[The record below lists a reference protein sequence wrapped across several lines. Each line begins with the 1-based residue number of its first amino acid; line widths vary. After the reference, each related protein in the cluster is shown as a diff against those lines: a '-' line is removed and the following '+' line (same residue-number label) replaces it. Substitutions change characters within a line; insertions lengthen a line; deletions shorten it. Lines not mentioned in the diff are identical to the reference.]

1 MSDDKRAAQPLAE
14 VFGFP
19 IENNTDRAKRYR
31 GNKLCPFNNVVSN
44 CTKNSIEFPLGVC
57 SVFHKNQPV
66 IICPVRFREDWKII
80 SDAAAFVFEPH
91 ENWTHVGEVRL
102 KDKHGKPAGN
112 IDYVLVSYDDKGR
125 VVNFASLEVQSVY
138 ISGNLTGPFTAYLE
152 APSPQFTWTN
162 ALKYPKPDYLS
173 SSRKRLIPQII
184 AKGSILKQWGKK
196 QAVALQSSF
205 YHTLP
210 PLPEVTQAEADFAFF
225 LYDLVADENTYN
237 YALTLSRI
245 VYTRFKDALEQ
256 IARFE
261 AGSVADF
268 TTLLQQ
274 KLDAK
279 RAGQPNPDTENIVVE

>member
-1 MSDDKRAAQPLAE
+1 MADYKRAVQPLAE

-19 IENNTDRAKRYR
+19 IDNQSDRAKRYLT
-31 GNKLCPFNNVVSN
+31 NKLCPYNNVVSN

-57 SVFHKNQPV
+57 SIYHKNQPV

-80 SDAAAFVFEPH
+80 SDAAGFVFEPQ

-102 KDKHGKPAGN
+102 KDKHGKSAGN

-152 APSPQFTWTN
+152 HPSPDFEWTN
-162 ALKYPKPDYLS
+162 ALKFPKPDYLS

-196 QAVALQSSF
+196 QAVALQTAF
-205 YHTLP
+205 YNTLP
-210 PLPEVTQAEADFAFF
+210 ELPEVPKDLADFAFF
-225 LYDLVADENTYN
+225 LYDLVADQAGQTYN
-237 YALTLSRI
+237 LTLSRV

-256 IARFE
+256 IAKFE
-261 AGSVADF
+261 AGSIDDF
-268 TTLLQQ
+268 TKTLQQ